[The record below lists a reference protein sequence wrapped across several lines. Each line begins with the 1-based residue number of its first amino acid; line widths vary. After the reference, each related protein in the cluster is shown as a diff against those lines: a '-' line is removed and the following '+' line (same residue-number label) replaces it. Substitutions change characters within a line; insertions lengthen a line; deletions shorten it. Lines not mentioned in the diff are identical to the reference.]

1 MKRANL
7 ELYGTLKDGCKVKLT
22 IILADGRRIE
32 RWGELPANKE
42 LADLLDDWR
51 EGYGSLKH
59 PFRIRP
65 ARVRYNL
72 SLEEIGSRAIALV
85 EGLRRWLD
93 CDKFRPL
100 DKKLRQAFNWDDEIC
115 YTIRTDC
122 SQLRQLPWH
131 RWDLIETYPFAAL
144 AFSSLDVPEPPPPP
158 FPTNDRVRILAILG
172 NSNGIDVEKDRQLLR
187 DLPNADV
194 TFLVEPKSTDI
205 HDSLWEQRWDIIF
218 FAGHGETIDGEG
230 VLYINPND
238 AIKLEQLWYGL
249 RKATDNGLKLAIFN
263 SCNGLGLVR
272 QLDDWQLPLAIV
284 MREAVPDFVA
294 QEFLTNFLKAFAEQK
309 LPFYQAARE
318 ARERLQGW
326 ENDIP
331 CASWL
336 PVIYQHPDIDP
347 PAWEQ
352 LYCRREDLA
361 GDPDL
366 ETVEDANKVED
377 AHQVVP
383 LLKRKWPIAV
393 AIVMTIVSS
402 WPFGAPTLAKTL
414 NNWGFERYRNGE
426 LRPARRLWEATLWV
440 NPLNRATHYNLA
452 WLCEEVKDFECARGR
467 YQEAAQLGLSAAYSN
482 LARLHIVRDKD
493 YDAAAHLSQQGL
505 ELEKEGSVPVRYALL
520 KNWGWARLEQNRLP
534 EAKQHLLD
542 AIALDEDR
550 AAAHCL
556 LAQVYDKEGDEERAI
571 DEWKTCLDLANPD
584 APDEDG
590 WIGMARSRLDP

>member
-158 FPTNDRVRILAILG
+158 FPINDRVRILAILG

-352 LYCRREDLA
+352 LYCHSVDLGGDRDLDPPED
-361 GDPDL
+361 
-366 ETVEDANKVED
+366 EER
-377 AHQVVP
+377 VP
-383 LLKRKWPIAV
+383 QPSKRKWVRRAAIAASVLV
-393 AIVMTIVSS
+393 AASIG
-402 WPFGAPTLAKTL
+402 WLAAAPQVAKTI
-414 NNWGFERYRNGE
+414 NNWGFENYRNGE
-426 LRPARRLWEATLWV
+426 LRSARRLWEAALWV

-452 WLCEEVKDFECARGR
+452 WLCEEVKDFECARLR

-482 LARLHIVRDKD
+482 LARLYILQDED
-493 YDAAAHLSQQGL
+493 YDSAADLSQQGI
-505 ELEKEGSVPVRYALL
+505 ELEKDGSKPVRYALF
-520 KNWGWARLEQNRLP
+520 KNLGWARLEQNRLG
-534 EAKQHLLD
+534 EAKQHLGD
-542 AIALDEDR
+542 AIALDEKR

-556 LAQVYDKEGDEERAI
+556 LAQVYENEGDRDRAI
-571 DEWKTCLDLANPD
+571 DKWKTCLELASPE
-584 APDEDG
+584 APDEDV
-590 WIGMARSRLDP
+590 WISMARSRLDP